1 MDEFTI
7 EMCYPYKGSLNCTVT
22 LKKGDNGF
30 ISVISQYGEL
40 IANCFTGRDV
50 GFLLVELCDDK
61 YI

>member
-1 MDEFTI
+1 MDKFTM
-7 EMCYPYKGSLNCTVT
+7 EMRYFYKGFLNYTVT
-22 LKKGDNGF
+22 LEKGENGF

-40 IANCFTGRDV
+40 IANCFAGRDV